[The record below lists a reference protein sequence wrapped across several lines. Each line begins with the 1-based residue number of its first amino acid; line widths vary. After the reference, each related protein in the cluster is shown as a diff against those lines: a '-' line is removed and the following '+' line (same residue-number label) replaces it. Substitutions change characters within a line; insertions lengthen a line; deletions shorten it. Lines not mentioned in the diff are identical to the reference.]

1 MGYLATDHTFIISAA
16 SLRLGP
22 EVLLLQD
29 SWSATASPA
38 STQEQ

>member
-16 SLRLGP
+16 YLRLGP
-22 EVLLLQD
+22 EVFLLQD